1 MVYSCSSLKSS
12 FYTSPSWHRKWR
24 TLAQARFVR
33 SEAERWPEVKIHAW
47 IMIHVTPTLQLQQ
60 NPRPDLLTTLATFS
74 KRKSHNI
81 CVQDGDKL
89 IMNSE
94 GPNMRSA
101 ALSSVYL
108 QVQNHD
114 RRSSWPTFYLQI
126 LAASI
131 MTGLQY
137 LFVQLME
144 DKGRNLLELHLVKL
158 HLSSKE
164 DLFNLFG
171 FFFPKIVNYF
181 CWKTLLYNT
190 VQRFEVCKSLMFSPA
205 NKNMF

>member
-1 MVYSCSSLKSS
+1 MAYPCSSP
-12 FYTSPSWHRKWR
+12 FCAFWSWKVTWGQNTRLDHDSCYPD
-24 TLAQARFVR
+24 TTAP
-33 SEAERWPEVKIHAW
+33 AE
-47 IMIHVTPTLQLQQ
+47 
-60 NPRPDLLTTLATFS
+60 PRPDLLTTLATFS

-144 DKGRNLLELHLVKL
+144 DKGRNLLENSYIWWNYTSRVKRICSIYL
-158 HLSSKE
+158 
-164 DLFNLFG
+164 D
-171 FFFPKIVNYF
+171 FFPPKLSTIFAERHF
-181 CWKTLLYNT
+181 CTILFKGLRFVSLY
-190 VQRFEVCKSLMFSPA
+190 VQPS
-205 NKNMF
+205 